1 MKFLVLQH
9 INIEHPGIFLKF
21 MKEDN
26 IKIDTI
32 ELDENEKIP
41 SLNSYDAMIVMGG
54 PMDTWQEEAHPWLKE
69 EKESIYN
76 FVSIKKKPYLGL
88 CLGAQLLSEA
98 IGGKVRKMKTPE
110 IGVLNVSISDN
121 TTIFSGMSKNIKTL
135 QWHSYEVCN
144 LPLKSKILAT
154 SPACSVQAFSSEKA
168 FGLQFHVEQTN
179 ETVPQWACVPEYK
192 SALENTLG
200 HNALEKFKSNV
211 EENLSTFNKN
221 SKIIYENF
229 KKII

>member
-1 MKFLVLQH
+1 
-9 INIEHPGIFLKF
+9 

-26 IKIDTI
+26 IHIDTV

-41 SLNSYDAMIVMGG
+41 KLDLYDAMIVMGG
-54 PMDTWQEEAHPWLKE
+54 PMDTWQEETYPWLKI
-69 EKESIYN
+69 EKENIHN

-98 IGGKVRKMKTPE
+98 IGGKVRKMKIPE
-110 IGVLNVSISDN
+110 IGVLDVSILDN
-121 TTIFSGMSKNIKTL
+121 KSIFRSIDKNLKAL
-135 QWHSYEVCN
+135 QWHSYEVHD
-144 LPLKSKILAT
+144 LPSNTNILAS
-154 SPACSVQAFSSEKA
+154 SPACNVQAFSAEKA

-192 SALENTLG
+192 SALEKTLG
-200 HNALEKFKSNV
+200 SNALEKFKDDVDKNLNV
-211 EENLSTFNKN
+211 FNK
-221 SKIIYENF
+221 SAKIIYENF

>member
-9 INIEHPGIFLKF
+9 INIEHPGIFRKF

-26 IKIDTI
+26 IQLDTV

-41 SLNSYDAMIVMGG
+41 NLDEYDAMIVMGG
-54 PMDTWQEEAHPWLKE
+54 PMDTWQEKTYPWLKI
-69 EKESIYN
+69 EKESIHN

-98 IGGKVRKMKTPE
+98 IGGKVRKMKIPE
-110 IGVLNVSISDN
+110 IGVLDVSVNNDKS
-121 TTIFSGMSKNIKTL
+121 IFNGLAKNLKTL

-144 LPLKSKILAT
+144 LPQNVKILSS
-154 SPACSVQAFSSEKA
+154 SPACEVQAFSVEKA

-192 SALENTLG
+192 LALESTLG
-200 HNALEKFKSNV
+200 HNALKKFKSDV
-211 EENLSTFNKN
+211 EKNLNNFN
-221 SKIIYENF
+221 SSARIIYDNF